1 MLIPIT
7 RATFEE
13 LIPLVATSDQ
23 YRYYWGKPDDFL
35 RRLLISVIGIVV
47 VFVLKPILPSGFA
60 LIEFIAG
67 VVIGLYWLWGPV
79 YLASLRNRECRK
91 YQYCGFWR
99 GKVLDVYVTEDLIGK
114 EETVNKQ
121 GDLVI
126 VENRERR
133 LNLEVGDETGFST
146 SLQVPLQ
153 RTHRVIRPG
162 DIAEMLV
169 MSNRDDL
176 SRFSKLSDIYLSDY
190 DLWVSD
196 YPFLRRDLF
205 VDVSRRL
212 SNQQKRRSRGR

>member
-7 RATFEE
+7 RETFEQ

-23 YRYYWGKPDDFL
+23 YKYYWGKPDDFL
-35 RRLLISVIGIVV
+35 RRLLISVIGVV
-47 VFVLKPILPSGFA
+47 LVFVVKSVLPEWLG
-60 LIEFIAG
+60 LIDFLAG
-67 VVIGLYWLWGPV
+67 VIVGLYWLWGPI
-79 YLASLRNRECRK
+79 YLASRRNQECRQYK
-91 YQYCGFWR
+91 YSGFWR
-99 GKVLDVYVTEDLIGK
+99 GKVLDVYITEELIGK

-133 LNLEVGDETGFST
+133 LNLEIGDETGFST
-146 SLQVPLQ
+146 ALQVPLQ

-162 DIAEMLV
+162 DMAEMLV
-169 MSNRDDL
+169 MSNREDL

-205 VDVSRRL
+205 LDVSRRL
-212 SNQQKRRSRGR
+212 GKQRRRSRGK